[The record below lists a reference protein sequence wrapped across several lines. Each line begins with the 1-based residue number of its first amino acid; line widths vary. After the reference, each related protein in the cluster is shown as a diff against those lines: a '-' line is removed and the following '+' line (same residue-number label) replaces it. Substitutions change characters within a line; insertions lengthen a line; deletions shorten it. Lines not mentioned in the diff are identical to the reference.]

1 MIAPIYQHSAPTP
14 ALEDA
19 LRGALLHL
27 GVKEGH
33 LDTKHRPILVDGFR
47 YEDSVMRGVEY
58 VADEGGT
65 YWRDHTEHKPR
76 DQDPNQFA
84 MDLDI
89 ADTTPAEQVARVVAD
104 TLGYTSVANCM
115 AMFREGVKEGLL
127 DASWHDGQ
135 GWLDCSDYGY
145 EMLDIWEEW
154 KGE

>member
-1 MIAPIYQHSAPTP
+1 M
-14 ALEDA
+14 EVA

-33 LDTKHRPILVDGFR
+33 LDSKHRPILVDGFR

-65 YWRDHTEHKPR
+65 YWKDYTEHKPR
-76 DQDPNQFA
+76 DVDPNQVTL
-84 MDLDI
+84 DLDL
-89 ADTTPAEQVARVVAD
+89 ADETPAEQVARVVAD

-127 DASWHDGQ
+127 DATHVDGM
-135 GWLDCSDYGY
+135 GWLTCSEYG
-145 EMLDIWEEW
+145 WEQLFMWEDLNNDTY
-154 KGE
+154 